1 MASINDGAEGLN
13 KSVSEA
19 VRSAEQGVLT
29 ATKFQKIIQ
38 DAKGDYSAIVTSII
52 AADKEMKKG
61 AATWTTVGNIAK
73 QIGEESAEWVTH
85 YKNAAGGV
93 KGMSIAMKKLAESAG
108 DAADKQQTHEDSV
121 KNVMML
127 LKASVGQSS
136 RYGVQLK
143 AIEKQEKE
151 ILATMSAHG
160 ESAKKLQEAKSELA
174 EIDKKIRDLGAD
186 QTAEGQKTLDVLAK
200 QRDATAGLVAE
211 QSQSVVMADEQKK
224 AFYEQLNALE
234 KQREEVKELAKNA
247 EEYKNSMT
255 GAASSAMGLFK
266 GMLKASPKELRD
278 KQSKF
283 KAISEDAKT
292 MGAGKGAVGKAA
304 AGALGGLA
312 DMGGAISGLLMKLN
326 LPMMIAQAVI
336 AAFDMAIDFIYKN
349 DAIVKKFNNVFQEV
363 TAPVT
368 DGKAFVKGAK
378 TFSDTIN
385 KASGAAGQT
394 LNYELGTTAD
404 EWSGMF
410 KSMTSKGQNI
420 QALTGNLGDMVP
432 VMRAVKG
439 SSLVMGKSL
448 DEMGSDMAE
457 WSAAFKS
464 PFDSMEK
471 SMDKMGFSAKRAG
484 LTGKFFLDTVNQSVL
499 ALSSYGKFITVAS
512 DALTKFSKS
521 GLTSQKDAAAASQ
534 QYVELLS
541 GDFQKNM
548 EILGL
553 AEGGGRGPS
562 KKELWS
568 KSLEGR
574 KEDLKGTTEGS
585 AEWKKLTGEIAV
597 MEDVMRLAPGKQDA
611 AIAKSAK
618 YMSDQTGAVLEGYI
632 KQFTNN
638 NKDSVADISYLLD
651 KLPAELVQT
660 ISSQQAYTTKSL
672 MDMTKEMTDP
682 NNPQS
687 KLAKKSIMAFLKDTK
702 TSAAIAENSDKS
714 IGGLMLSIDALTGV
728 SAGTKEGLK
737 DLLND
742 PESFKKIMEKG
753 GDLSKMTASELN
765 DLALHAATSVGGDT
779 KKTAKITGQK
789 DQIDATTEL
798 SKRMGITKDTA
809 KYIMSSSDLMKSSV
823 GFLGGILKGINRLID
838 MFAKLAIYMGDTPEE
853 MDLKEKEKERSD
865 AKEVILEANKKEGK
879 NVSDDDVE
887 KQLDD
892 MYGATRKRGVTEGL
906 VRETA
911 NTAMSASG
919 IGLLIKK
926 PIDKLMD
933 WMYGGDS
940 PAADPGTKEDGTPT
954 GQAATDA
961 YYGSSAPKKNAG
973 GGIAAGVSGVVPGT
987 AISGDSIPTNMLNSK
1002 EMILNTAQQANLF
1015 RMLDF
1020 GSAAPPSSGQS
1031 GGGQEAVRVA
1041 NVTVNVSGV
1050 SGDDVVKAI
1059 QKYWANAKFWDGTK
1073 PGYGTPV

>member
-127 LKASVGQSS
+127 LKASVDQSS

-200 QRDATAGLVAE
+200 QRDAAAGLVAE

-234 KQREEVKELAKNA
+234 KQKEEVRELAENA

-304 AGALGGLA
+304 AGALGAAA
-312 DMGGAISGLLMKLN
+312 DIGSMVSGLLMKLN

-368 DGKAFVKGAK
+368 DGKAFIKGAQ
-378 TFSDTIN
+378 TFSNTLN
-385 KASGAAGQT
+385 TASGDAGKY
-394 LNYELGTTAD
+394 LNFQLGVTAD
-404 EWSGMF
+404 EWSSMW
-410 KSMTSKGQNI
+410 KSMASKGMSMQG
-420 QALTGNLGDMVP
+420 LTGDDPDNQVKAMK
-432 VMRAVKG
+432 AVRH

-457 WSAAFKS
+457 WAVQFKS
-464 PFDSMEK
+464 PFEGIQK
-471 SMDKMGFSAKRAG
+471 SMDKMGFAAKRAG
-484 LTGKFFLDTVNQSVL
+484 LTGKYFLDTVNQSVL
-499 ALSSYGKFITVAS
+499 SLATYGRFTDVAS
-512 DALTKFSKS
+512 AALEKFSKS
-521 GLTSQKDAAAASQ
+521 GIVSQKTAGEAAKQ
-534 QYVELLS
+534 FTDFLS
-541 GDFQKNM
+541 GDYQMNLK
-548 EILGL
+548 ILGL
-553 AEGGGRGPS
+553 AKAQGADPT
-562 KKELWS
+562 ELW
-568 KSLEGR
+568 KESLGER
-574 KEDLKGTTEGS
+574 KAQLGATAQGS
-585 AEWKKLTGEIAV
+585 PEWKKLHAEIAV
-597 MEDVMRLAPGKQDA
+597 MEDVLKLDAGARDA
-611 AIAKSAK
+611 AMAQNAK
-618 YMSDQTGAVLEGYI
+618 YMTDKTGKIMDGFLKNFDAGGTKSLAEI
-632 KQFTNN
+632 SMLLSTQLP
-638 NKDSVADISYLLD
+638 KDLLD
-651 KLPAELVQT
+651 VAMVTASDTKKSMEEMAAEIGDGSSASAKSIQGFLSNPATQKDL
-660 ISSQQAYTTKSL
+660 SAYTTESVAKL
-672 MDMTKEMTDP
+672 M
-682 NNPQS
+682 
-687 KLAKKSIMAFLKDTK
+687 KSIDSM
-702 TSAAIAENSDKS
+702 S
-714 IGGLMLSIDALTGV
+714 GV
-728 SAGTKEGLK
+728 SEGTKSGLK
-737 DLLND
+737 ALLDSKDSFQKVINAKGKISPRDLNR
-742 PESFKKIMEKG
+742 F
-753 GDLSKMTASELN
+753 
-765 DLALHAATSVGGDT
+765 AATAGVDIQSGPKETQKVGDQ
-779 KKTAKITGQK
+779 AA
-789 DQIDATTEL
+789 QIDSLTEL
-798 SKRMGITKDTA
+798 QKRMGITKDTA
-809 KYIMSSSDLMKSSV
+809 KYVLASSNMMQTAA
-823 GFLGGILKGINRLID
+823 GFLGGILETINKIFKLLSESALFSQKDQGYEDAITKGRTDAENEAPALREAERQRQLAAGKEDVGGEAGSGLDFTPGGVDD
-838 MFAKLAIYMGDTPEE
+838 MVQRAQHLKFRAEAKAQMGDKAT
-853 MDLKEKEKERSD
+853 S
-865 AKEVILEANKKEGK
+865 A
-879 NVSDDDVE
+879 
-887 KQLDD
+887 QLDKAVAD
-892 MYGATRKRGVTEGL
+892 ALG
-906 VRETA
+906 
-911 NTAMSASG
+911 
-919 IGLLIKK
+919 
-926 PIDKLMD
+926 PIMV
-933 WMYGGDS
+933 
-940 PAADPGTKEDGTPT
+940 GTW
-954 GQAATDA
+954 
-961 YYGSSAPKKNAG
+961 YGSHADVSGEGEPLLPGEVRPTKNAG
-973 GGIAAGVSGVVPGT
+973 GGIASGVSGIVPGT

-1020 GSAAPPSSGQS
+1020 GGALPTGGSS
-1031 GGGQEAVRVA
+1031 GGGSDSGPVRVA

-1050 SGDDVVKAI
+1050 SGDEVVKAI
-1059 QKYWANAKFWDGTK
+1059 QKYWANAKFWEGTK